1 MQISFLLRCEQEA
14 TYIER
19 SNDFCSHIAL
29 FSPLPEKRLLLLC
42 LLFLCRFP
50 FSLLFLFFFC
60 LFFLGPLSSFFFSL
74 SVWTENNWNSLTFL
88 LPLLLLLLLLCLHTK
103 RLWGWSY
110 LSFIFLIEERE
121 DELLEIGES
130 DAMKTDF

>member
-19 SNDFCSHIAL
+19 SNDFCFHIAF
-29 FSPLPEKRLLLLC
+29 FSPLPEKGC
-42 LLFLCRFP
+42 FSFVSYFCVVFP
-50 FSLLFLFFFC
+50 SRCYSFSFFAFSSW
-60 LFFLGPLSSFFFSL
+60 GPFVLFFFSL
-74 SVWTENNWNSLTFL
+74 SIWTENNWNNLTFL

-130 DAMKTDF
+130 DTMKTDF

>member
-29 FSPLPEKRLLLLC
+29 FSPLPEKKGCFSFVCYFCVVFPSRSYSFSFFAFSSWGP
-42 LLFLCRFP
+42 FL
-50 FSLLFLFFFC
+50 
-60 LFFLGPLSSFFFSL
+60 LFFLSL
-74 SVWTENNWNSLTFL
+74 FGQTFL
-88 LPLLLLLLLLCLHTK
+88 LPLLPLLLLLCLHTK